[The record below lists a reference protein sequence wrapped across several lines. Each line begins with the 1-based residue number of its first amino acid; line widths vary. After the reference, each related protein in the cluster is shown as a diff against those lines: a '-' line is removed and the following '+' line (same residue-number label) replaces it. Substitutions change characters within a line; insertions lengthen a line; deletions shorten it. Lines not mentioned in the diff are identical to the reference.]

1 MQNKKSLLKRLL
13 FLYVALFLVIATG
26 LVHSLLGDFGRGA
39 ADGMEMGTRIA
50 EKLQQGDPRMIYLL
64 GDVHIIG
71 DSKSASPIRNGAV
84 EIDPVVTRLN
94 LIVDEPADGV
104 SPLGIAFRSV
114 GGSVWLYVF
123 ALFIPLLLLAV
134 IILMVM
140 IIRSVRRSIR
150 EERPLDRRNVRYLR
164 SIGMLTILIE
174 LANSLFNHI
183 MNLRAA
189 ELLANSGY
197 TVDTGFDLSYSMV
210 IMGILILFAAE
221 VFAIGQNLSEEQ
233 KLTI

>member
-13 FLYVALFLVIATG
+13 FLYIALFLVIATG

-64 GDVHIIG
+64 GDVHIID
-71 DSKSASPIRNGAV
+71 DSKNSSPIRNGAV
-84 EIDPVVTRLN
+84 EIEPVVTRMD
-94 LIVDEPADGV
+94 LIVDEPAETV
-104 SPLGIAFRSV
+104 SPLGIAFHAV
-114 GGSVWLYVF
+114 GGSPWIYLF
-123 ALFIPLLLLAV
+123 ALLIPLFLLAV
-134 IILMVM
+134 IILMVI

-150 EERPLDRRNVRYLR
+150 GERPLNRRNVWYLR

>member
-13 FLYVALFLVIATG
+13 FLYIALFLVIATG

-39 ADGMEMGTRIA
+39 QTGMEMGAEIA
-50 EKLQQGDPRMIYLL
+50 EKIQQGDPRMIYLL
-64 GDVHIIG
+64 GDVHILKTPEKG
-71 DSKSASPIRNGAV
+71 SPIRIGST
-84 EIDPVVTRLN
+84 EINPVVTQLN
-94 LIVDEPADGV
+94 LIVNEPANGI
-104 SPLGIAFRSV
+104 SPAGIVFRSV
-114 GGSVWLYVF
+114 GGSPWLYVF

-164 SIGMLTILIE
+164 SIGLLTLLIE
-174 LANSLFNHI
+174 LANSLFGHI